1 MIWEIE
7 MITAY
12 MYIVYIYRCI
22 IFFYCNCI
30 FYILYCCIYPGIFN
44 IYVWI
49 TCSIHISVTYIVGK
63 QSYLGDLLNLVRAIA
78 SSFRLLS
85 SKLILFNTQAVLV
98 FLFQISKML
107 WQQNGPTRL
116 FLGNPFF
123 WYCGKLKHNIIQH
136 VHFSKFTLFFQFI
149 LVETLKHAGCLLI
162 CSFKV
167 ISKSTKNTGHHT
179 IATETPFRQPQKN
192 HPSFQGF

>member
-1 MIWEIE
+1 

-12 MYIVYIYRCI
+12 MYIVYIYI
-22 IFFYCNCI
+22 DVLYFSIVIVYSI
-30 FYILYCCIYPGIFN
+30 FYIVVFTLGIFN

-63 QSYLGDLLNLVRAIA
+63 QSYLGDLLNLVRAIG

-107 WQQNGPTRL
+107 
-116 FLGNPFF
+116 
-123 WYCGKLKHNIIQH
+123 
-136 VHFSKFTLFFQFI
+136 
-149 LVETLKHAGCLLI
+149 
-162 CSFKV
+162 
-167 ISKSTKNTGHHT
+167 
-179 IATETPFRQPQKN
+179 
-192 HPSFQGF
+192 